1 MMKKF
6 LSLLL
11 VMAIVFAAAGIC
23 YATEDEEIDITDEE
37 TAGSP
42 ETVDIAE
49 YEEGVLDIMDDST
62 PGGAPTI
69 EIAETKLPA
78 AGGISAEIFYAAGA
92 LLIIAALVLVFARR
106 KVASEN

>member
-1 MMKKF
+1 MTIVRRFEMMKKI

-49 YEEGVLDIMDDST
+49 
-62 PGGAPTI
+62 
-69 EIAETKLPA
+69 
-78 AGGISAEIFYAAGA
+78 
-92 LLIIAALVLVFARR
+92 
-106 KVASEN
+106 